1 MSARN
6 PCSVMVAGEKKSF
19 ALSSL
24 RGKWGTFRIPAYS
37 MGGLPPPAWVIS
49 AVIAWL
55 GRVLRSVQESP
66 PSSETKMGAVAL
78 AEPPGFGVKAEAA
91 MRRGFEAYSARNG
104 SASCQ
109 VSPLSET
116 GIKSTTRAPASLA
129 GGFGT
134 SRSDPLQAIHRAT
147 PTAITLAR
155 IADPPPCQFR
165 CGAEAV
171 KIMDRG
177 LYRHHLPPISQDG
190 SDLGED
196 MTRSNL
202 DQARQERPAAL
213 PLLLLEL
220 TGTTGLIHAVSV
232 LGLGRVFTANM
243 TGNVGF
249 LGFALARVPGVSLV
263 RSLAALA
270 AFLAGAVIGGRLAI
284 RLEGSRRR
292 WLATVAVVE
301 SSLLFAAALT
311 AVRYDSA
318 QLVPVARL
326 YALIA
331 LTAVA
336 MGLRNATVRRLAV
349 PDLTTTVLTLTLAG
363 LGADSSFAGGANPR
377 FARRVASVAAMLAG
391 AVAGGML
398 VLSVGVA
405 WPLAV
410 SGAITLLA
418 TLIYVGRASS
428 VGTLLD
434 V

>member
-1 MSARN
+1 MSTRN
-6 PCSVMVAGEKKSF
+6 ACSVIVAGEKKSF
-19 ALSSL
+19 ALSSFK
-24 RGKWGTFRIPAYS
+24 GNPGTFIIPAYS
-37 MGGLPPPAWVIS
+37 TGGVPPTAWVIS
-49 AVIAWL
+49 AVMDSL

-66 PSSETKMGAVAL
+66 PSSDTKMGAVAL

-129 GGFGT
+129 DGFGT

-155 IADPPPCQFR
+155 IAHPPPCQFR

-202 DQARQERPAAL
+202 DQAGQERPASL
-213 PLLLLEL
+213 PQLLLVL
-220 TGTTGLIHAVSV
+220 TVTTGLIDAVSV

-243 TGNVGF
+243 TGNVVF
-249 LGFALARVPGVSLV
+249 LGFALARVPGFSLV
-263 RSLAALA
+263 RALAALA

-292 WLATVAVVE
+292 RGAPLAVVGAG
-301 SSLLFAAALT
+301 LLFAAALP
-311 AVRYDSA
+311 APGYCR
-318 QLVPVARL
+318 
-326 YALIA
+326 
-331 LTAVA
+331 
-336 MGLRNATVRRLAV
+336 
-349 PDLTTTVLTLTLAG
+349 
-363 LGADSSFAGGANPR
+363 
-377 FARRVASVAAMLAG
+377 
-391 AVAGGML
+391 
-398 VLSVGVA
+398 
-405 WPLAV
+405 
-410 SGAITLLA
+410 
-418 TLIYVGRASS
+418 
-428 VGTLLD
+428 
-434 V
+434 